1 MPRKGRPLKFKTVE
15 ELTEKVE
22 RYFNTVPLAEWTIT
36 GLALALDTSRQ
47 TLLEYEGEVE
57 GREEKSLLYADTIKK
72 AKLMVENSYEIDLK
86 KHGRTGTIF
95 ALKNFDWKDKT
106 ETDLTSDG
114 KPIFQIINY
123 GAENN
128 NNPVQLPTES
138 LPVTIS
144 EKPSEIQNSSTPQE
158 SGQIKDSTQPTDT
171 EKPA

>member
-1 MPRKGRPLKFKTVE
+1 MPRKGRPLKFKTLE
-15 ELTEKVE
+15 ELTEKIE
-22 RYFNTVPLAEWTIT
+22 KYFNATPLAEWTIT

-95 ALKNFDWKDKT
+95 ALKNFDWKDKN

-114 KPIFQIINY
+114 KPIFQIISY

-128 NNPVQLPTES
+128 SNPVQLPTEN
-138 LPVTIS
+138 LPASVPAKS
-144 EKPSEIQNSSTPQE
+144 GEIQNSSNPQE
-158 SGQIKDSTQPTDT
+158 SWEIKDGTQPTDT